1 MKRTENAPFDAQS
14 ADHRQ
19 YVRSV
24 VCDLGGDIA
33 CYSLDGFQMAAPQ
46 YAETLAIR
54 TILAA
59 LGWHSATRRTVSP
72 KALGITCHSPST
84 HTSHREQSARHMP
97 RIVDTHKQTR
107 TDQWPTPDTA
117 LPTLGP
123 PI

>member
-33 CYSLDGFQMAAPQ
+33 CYSPDGFQIAAPQ
-46 YAETLAIR
+46 YAETLALR

-59 LGWHSATRRTVSP
+59 LGWHVTRECLFP
-72 KALGITCHSPST
+72 LGSDKPPQAQR
-84 HTSHREQSARHMP
+84 HTSHGQPESAWHYLSF
-97 RIVDTHKQTR
+97 
-107 TDQWPTPDTA
+107 A
-117 LPTLGP
+117 
-123 PI
+123 